1 MNLLHLHPML
11 VHFPIA
17 LALVALVFD
26 LAAYYF
32 KQDWLN
38 KAAVTLTVFATMGA
52 CAALFSG
59 AFLTKPV
66 AGLAATLKDQHVM
79 YALVASLFLAL
90 STLTG
95 LFTLLKFKNQGLLRY
110 IFTACLLVAALF
122 ISLTG
127 MVGGSI
133 VYDVWLF

>member
-32 KQDWLN
+32 KHEWLN
-38 KAAVTLTVFATMGA
+38 KAAVTLTLFAALGA
-52 CAALFSG
+52 CAAIFSG
-59 AFLTKPV
+59 VFLTKPV

-79 YALVASLFLAL
+79 YAMVATVFLAL
-90 STLTG
+90 STLVGLISLLKYLHATKLRY
-95 LFTLLKFKNQGLLRY
+95 LFTV
-110 IFTACLLVAALF
+110 CLLVAAIF